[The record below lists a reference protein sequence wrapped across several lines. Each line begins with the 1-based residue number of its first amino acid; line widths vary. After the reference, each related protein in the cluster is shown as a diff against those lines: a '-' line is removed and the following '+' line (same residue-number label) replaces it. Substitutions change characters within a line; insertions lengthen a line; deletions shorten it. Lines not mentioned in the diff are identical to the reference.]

1 MTAPVRAHSEPPAR
15 ASFTPAPVGLA
26 RRCACGGVPGPSGEC
41 ESCRRKRQGTPARS
55 AQRRSA
61 SPGLRRAADPGGA
74 LEREADSVAAAVVD
88 GRAALPVRRRPVPRD
103 VQRQEARPGPAPA
116 TSFPAQQTLSP
127 EHDLEQWK
135 RVLDEVL
142 KATPGEALR
151 RLETTRVGKKLEK
164 FLDTPTGKAVAGA
177 VVTGAVASAI
187 TINALLQESA
197 GEPKGRVPS
206 GEFVPKVPPLALDF
220 PEARAPGKP
229 PPPPTK
235 AVTPGP
241 LAPTA
246 AGEANDAFM
255 SWYVQQ
261 SLRERDDLM
270 ERTRDAAGELGG
282 AVDRMTAFRIWLDLL
297 GRPEGEKRSVGTG
310 RAATPSFQYQF
321 KRASPSTDDVDP
333 EAVEDGLRSHGRSL
347 DAGLRSQMESRFG
360 HDFGSVRVHTDERA
374 AASAAAADA
383 HAYAVGGDI
392 VFGHGRFA
400 PETREG
406 RLLLAHEL
414 THVVQQGAA
423 GRAAMHAPAGF
434 QAQTASAP
442 APSRTKCSERDRN
455 TIVAAAGQALERI
468 GRARALL
475 AANIVRGQRIGHTT
489 LAFALHRH
497 FSSADADT
505 AQSVLNQLGL
515 MYRFIV
521 SGGLLRG
528 LECHDESDLVCDPDV
543 PAYWED
549 PRLVACPASLETD
562 VANVLIH
569 ESAHAVGIKPEE
581 KPTDYAYRHERIYR
595 ALPTEHALKNADS
608 YASFVRDIWFGVQ
621 PLGIPA
627 DVSRGCPDDWWTAFK
642 PAVALAERWNRAA
655 WMETTAPDRYAR
667 WADARAKY
675 LSDPG
680 PAGIT
685 QARRLF
691 SSVAHR
697 LSEPLQLSCLVKG
710 GDFCTSPAVFSISP
724 PTVYVCPAWK
734 GMEPDGHA
742 MWVLA
747 ALYGLLGGE
756 ANWTRRRAYALLAR
770 RLHELYFLEAK
781 TTVTKKGT
789 QTTTAVPEGPGTPH
803 TGDPATDLD
812 PWSP

>member
-1 MTAPVRAHSEPPAR
+1 MTASVRAHSEPPAR

-297 GRPEGEKRSVGTG
+297 GRPEGEKRSSRNRACGDAVLPVPVQAGVAVDRRRRSRGG
-310 RAATPSFQYQF
+310 RGRPPLARSIPRRRPPQPNGVA
-321 KRASPSTDDVDP
+321 
-333 EAVEDGLRSHGRSL
+333 LRPRLRQRPCAHRRTCGRV
-347 DAGLRSQMESRFG
+347 R
-360 HDFGSVRVHTDERA
+360 GSCR
-374 AASAAAADA
+374 
-383 HAYAVGGDI
+383 
-392 VFGHGRFA
+392 
-400 PETREG
+400 
-406 RLLLAHEL
+406 
-414 THVVQQGAA
+414 
-423 GRAAMHAPAGF
+423 
-434 QAQTASAP
+434 
-442 APSRTKCSERDRN
+442 
-455 TIVAAAGQALERI
+455 
-468 GRARALL
+468 RAR
-475 AANIVRGQRIGHTT
+475 
-489 LAFALHRH
+489 
-497 FSSADADT
+497 
-505 AQSVLNQLGL
+505 
-515 MYRFIV
+515 
-521 SGGLLRG
+521 LRG
-528 LECHDESDLVCDPDV
+528 
-543 PAYWED
+543 
-549 PRLVACPASLETD
+549 
-562 VANVLIH
+562 
-569 ESAHAVGIKPEE
+569 
-581 KPTDYAYRHERIYR
+581 
-595 ALPTEHALKNADS
+595 
-608 YASFVRDIWFGVQ
+608 
-621 PLGIPA
+621 
-627 DVSRGCPDDWWTAFK
+627 
-642 PAVALAERWNRAA
+642 
-655 WMETTAPDRYAR
+655 
-667 WADARAKY
+667 
-675 LSDPG
+675 
-680 PAGIT
+680 
-685 QARRLF
+685 RRR
-691 SSVAHR
+691 HR
-697 LSEPLQLSCLVKG
+697 LR
-710 GDFCTSPAVFSISP
+710 
-724 PTVYVCPAWK
+724 
-734 GMEPDGHA
+734 
-742 MWVLA
+742 
-747 ALYGLLGGE
+747 
-756 ANWTRRRAYALLAR
+756 TRPICAR
-770 RLHELYFLEAK
+770 DA
-781 TTVTKKGT
+781 
-789 QTTTAVPEGPGTPH
+789 
-803 TGDPATDLD
+803 
-812 PWSP
+812 